1 MRKRTPAIFVLAIA
15 LALAAGATHAAAQ
28 GQASIWAGVY
38 SQAQAQRG
46 AAVHSSACA
55 KCHGNRLNGAGWPD
69 QPPSPAIAREG
80 FLKRWEGKPLS
91 ELADYIRERMP
102 ADDPG
107 GLSDQEIS
115 DAIAQM
121 LALSSV
127 PPGSK
132 DLSIGDKSVS
142 ETVIKAA
149 P

>member
-1 MRKRTPAIFVLAIA
+1 MRKRTPAVFVMVSA
-15 LALAAGATHAAAQ
+15 LALAAGPTHAAAE
-28 GQASIWAGVY
+28 GKTIWSGVY

-46 AAVHSSACA
+46 AELHSSVCA

-91 ELADYIRERMP
+91 ALADYVRERMP

-107 GLSDQEIS
+107 GLTDQEIS

-121 LALSSV
+121 LAVSSV
-127 PPGSK
+127 PPGSE
-132 DLSIGDKSVS
+132 DLNVSEKSS
-142 ETVIKAA
+142 AETVITAG

>member
-1 MRKRTPAIFVLAIA
+1 MGKRTTAIFVVASA
-15 LALAAGATHAAAQ
+15 FAFAAGATHAAAQ
-28 GQASIWAGVY
+28 GKASIWGGVY

-46 AAVHSSACA
+46 ADVHSSVCA

-91 ELADYIRERMP
+91 ELADYIREKMP

-107 GLSDQEIS
+107 GLTDEEIS

-121 LALSSV
+121 LALSAV

-132 DLSIGDKSVS
+132 DLSIGEKSVA
-142 ETVIKAA
+142 ETVITAG

>member
-1 MRKRTPAIFVLAIA
+1 MRKRTPAIMALMSA
-15 LALAAGATHAAAQ
+15 LALAAGTTDASAQ
-28 GQASIWAGVY
+28 SETIWAGLY
-38 SQAQAQRG
+38 SQSQAQRG

-91 ELADYIRERMP
+91 ELADYIREKMP

-107 GLSDQEIS
+107 GLTDQEIS
-115 DAIAQM
+115 DAVAQM

-127 PPGSK
+127 PPGAK
-132 DLSIGDKSVS
+132 DLDVS
-142 ETVIKAA
+142 EKSAAAAVITAE